1 MYRSGMRI
9 ADYLHMLIDFHP
21 FNREGITMQFREQA
35 RKIQCIRTV
44 YDKSIGRG
52 RQVVVATLPR
62 WSTGTPP
69 DDVMAKLT
77 EGEREQLTDLLAKR
91 KAESEESNTRYTAM
105 SADSWLATLAKAISG
120 GQTLRPEQADAI
132 WQGMGEV
139 AKALR
144 KAGHAKPKAVKKA
157 KPEPAQPEVM
167 PEAVG
172 LADSTGEPKPAQ
184 PKRVRKPRAPKAPA
198 AEVNAK

>member
-1 MYRSGMRI
+1 
-9 ADYLHMLIDFHP
+9 
-21 FNREGITMQFREQA
+21 MQFREQA

-120 GQTLRPEQADAI
+120 GQTLKPEQAAAI

-144 KAGHAKPKAVKKA
+144 KAGHAKPKAVKKT

-167 PEAVG
+167 PESVG
-172 LADSTGEPKPAQ
+172 LDDSTAEPKPAK